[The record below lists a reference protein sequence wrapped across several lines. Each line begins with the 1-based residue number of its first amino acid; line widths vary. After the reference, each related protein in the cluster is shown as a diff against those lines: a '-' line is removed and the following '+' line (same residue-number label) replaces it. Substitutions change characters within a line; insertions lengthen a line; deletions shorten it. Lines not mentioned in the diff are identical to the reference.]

1 MEEAQQKQVEV
12 HIPSNLVFER
22 VIRASAGELGEA
34 LQFPKE
40 RVEDFKLAV
49 SEAVTNAIEH
59 GNENIASKIV
69 AVVFLVDQHQLEV
82 RIADQGN
89 NVKADMNFPH
99 DLVVITEDTLDE
111 RTDGGFG
118 MSLIRAMVDHCEI
131 SSSDQGTVITLR
143 IYREGESH
151 E

>member
-1 MEEAQQKQVEV
+1 MEEVRQKQVEV

-40 RVEDFKLAV
+40 RIEDFKLAV

-59 GNENIASKIV
+59 GNQNIASKIV

-89 NVKADMNFPH
+89 RVQAELQFPH
-99 DLVVITEDTLDE
+99 ELVVITEETLAE

-118 MSLIRAMVDHCEI
+118 LSLIRAMVDHCEI
-131 SSSDQGTVITLR
+131 TASEHGTVITLR
-143 IYREGESH
+143 IYREGHAH